1 MKNFLAYADFKKA
14 LLDSNCTKCALSDS
28 RTNIVV
34 DRGNPSAKVLIIGEA
49 PGQNEDLQGKAFVGR
64 AGQLLDRLMKDVGFD
79 TNQDSLIVNLV
90 KCRPPKNRA
99 PLPEEVAC
107 CTPFLKKQ
115 IDLVKPRIIL
125 LLGKTA
131 LKHVVPDR
139 AKWAMVDAV
148 GNFFNH
154 ADYPGIEMMILFHP
168 AYLLRDPRKTPLMV
182 EHLKRFKDLWGT
194 VI

>member
-34 DRGNPSAKVLIIGEA
+34 DRGNSSAKVLNIGEA

-99 PLPEEVAC
+99 PLPEEVASEIDREVNVFIEKAFNAAKKIISSRKNVLEKIAKVLMEKE
-107 CTPFLKKQ
+107 TLEQDEFYKIIESFKLK
-115 IDLVKPRIIL
+115 PM
-125 LLGKTA
+125 
-131 LKHVVPDR
+131 VVR
-139 AKWAMVDAV
+139 
-148 GNFFNH
+148 
-154 ADYPGIEMMILFHP
+154 
-168 AYLLRDPRKTPLMV
+168 
-182 EHLKRFKDLWGT
+182 
-194 VI
+194 